1 MRDAVNIRAVQFVAD
16 GLKDLRDQ
24 VVFVGGAV
32 ISLYADDPGADTPRP
47 TSDIDLVIEVAGYA
61 AYAQL
66 EERLAQL
73 GFHHTP
79 EEPVSCRYRF
89 HGVTVDIM
97 PTDVPALMPTN
108 RWYLPGMRHAVR
120 MALPDGSTLAAL
132 TVPYFLGTKFEAHK
146 SRGRDLRTSKDFED
160 IVFILDARLR
170 LEEEVTAAPADI
182 RNYLQRE
189 AQALLKHPAT
199 REAIEGHLAPPIATE
214 RAAVLLERLRVMAGV

>member
-1 MRDAVNIRAVQFVAD
+1 MRDAVNVQALQFVAE

-32 ISLYADDPGADTPRP
+32 VSLYADDPGADTPRP

-66 EERLAQL
+66 EQRLAQL

-79 EEPVSCRYRF
+79 EEMVNCRYRF

-120 MALPDGSTLAAL
+120 MALPDGSRLAVL

-146 SRGRDLRTSKDFED
+146 GRGRDLRTSKDLED

-170 LEEEVTAAPADI
+170 LEEEVATAPAEI
-182 RNYLQRE
+182 RDYLRRE
-189 AQALLKHPAT
+189 AQALLKDPAA
-199 REAIEGHLAPPIATE
+199 REAIAGHLSPQIATE
-214 RAAVLLERLRVMAGV
+214 RTAVLMERLRALARE

>member
-1 MRDAVNIRAVQFVAD
+1 MRDAVNIQAVQIVAD
-16 GLKDLRDQ
+16 GLRDLRDQ

-47 TSDIDLVIEVAGYA
+47 TSDIDLVIEVAGYS
-61 AYAQL
+61 AYAKL

-73 GFHHTP
+73 GFRHTP
-79 EEPVSCRYRF
+79 EEPVNCRYRF

-108 RWYLPGMRHAVR
+108 RWYLPGMRHVVR
-120 MALPDGSTLAAL
+120 TTLPDGSALAVL

-146 SRGRDLRTSKDFED
+146 DRGRDLRTSKDFED

-170 LEEEVTAAPADI
+170 LEEEVATAPEEI
-182 RNYLQRE
+182 RDYLQRA
-189 AQALLKHPAT
+189 AQALLKNPAT
-199 REAIEGHLAPPIATE
+199 REAIEGHLSPHIATE
-214 RAAVLLERLRVMAGV
+214 RAAVLLERLRAMAGE

>member
-1 MRDAVNIRAVQFVAD
+1 MRDAVNIQAVQFVAD
-16 GLKDLRDQ
+16 GLKELRDQ

-79 EEPVSCRYRF
+79 EEPVNCRYRF

-108 RWYLPGMRHAVR
+108 RWYLPGMQHAVST
-120 MALPDGSTLAAL
+120 ALPDGSTLATL

-146 SRGRDLRTSKDFED
+146 DRGRDRRTSKDFED

-170 LEEEVTAAPADI
+170 LEEEVAAAPVDI
-182 RNYLQRE
+182 RDYLKRAAE
-189 AQALLKHPAT
+189 ALLNDPAT
-199 REAIEGHLAPPIATE
+199 REAIEGHLSPHIATE
-214 RAAVLLERLRVMAGV
+214 RATVLMERLRTIAGG

>member
-1 MRDAVNIRAVQFVAD
+1 MRDAVNIQAVQFVAD

-61 AYAQL
+61 AYALL

-79 EEPVSCRYRF
+79 EEPVNCRYRF

-108 RWYLPGMRHAVR
+108 RWYLPGMRHAVG
-120 MALPDGSTLAAL
+120 MALPDGTKLAAL
-132 TVPYFLGTKFEAHK
+132 TVPYFLGTKFEAHN
-146 SRGRDLRTSKDFED
+146 SRGRDMRTSKDFED
-160 IVFILDARLR
+160 IVFILDARLH
-170 LEEEVTAAPADI
+170 LEEEVASAPVDI
-182 RNYLQRE
+182 RDYLKRE
-189 AQALLKHPAT
+189 AQALLKDPAM
-199 REAIEGHLAPPIATE
+199 REAIEGHLSPQIATE
-214 RAAVLLERLRVMAGV
+214 RAAVLMERLRRMAGG